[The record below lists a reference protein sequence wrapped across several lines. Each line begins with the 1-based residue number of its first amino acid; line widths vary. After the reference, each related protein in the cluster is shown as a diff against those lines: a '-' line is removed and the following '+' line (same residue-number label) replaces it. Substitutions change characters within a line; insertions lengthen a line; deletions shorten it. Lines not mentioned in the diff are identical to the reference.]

1 MISNS
6 RNTSPL
12 TLRQWFSGFC
22 TTKVRPA
29 VVQKPLNHRNE
40 SGGGW
45 LFAFLVLLFL
55 TGCAQEMDNQARVD
69 PQEPTPF
76 FENQRALPAHTV
88 AASPSTLSGLN
99 SHAPIDKPLLSD
111 DPVVNTGR
119 KNDQPVETIPD
130 AVLEHTTYTDLL
142 QRGRERFGISCVP
155 CHDSTGSGN
164 GMAVRRGF
172 PYPPTYHSDRLR
184 SQPIG
189 HIFIQ
194 ATEGGEKMPPYGDL
208 ISVEDR
214 WAIAAYVRALQFS
227 QHAPVGQLDDADR
240 TQLEAA
246 K

>member
-1 MISNS
+1 MNKHSCLCPINRRALAPVRHPIVTEATNASA
-6 RNTSPL
+6 
-12 TLRQWFSGFC
+12 LR
-22 TTKVRPA
+22 
-29 VVQKPLNHRNE
+29 LI
-40 SGGGW
+40 
-45 LFAFLVLLFL
+45 FAALLL

-76 FENQRALPAHTV
+76 FENQSSSRALPAHTV

-119 KNDQPVETIPD
+119 KDGQPVETIPD

-155 CHDSTGSGN
+155 CHDATGSGN

-184 SQPIG
+184 AAPLG
-189 HIFIQ
+189 HIFVQI
-194 ATEGGEKMPPYGDL
+194 TEGGTKMPPYGDL

-227 QHAPVGQLDDADR
+227 QHAPVDQLDDADR